1 MSIVLIF
8 NNKDPKP
15 WVQSLKKKLPKTA
28 ISVYPEVT
36 NPEAVTFVVC
46 WKADK
51 NVLKKFPN
59 LAVIQSV
66 GASIDH
72 ITRNQT
78 VHKNQIVTRIVDD
91 NLSNDMWEFLLAAVM
106 SNLKNMDLYSRQKS
120 EKKWQQTGYH
130 SLKHTTISIIG
141 LGQIGALVAEK
152 FAALGFVVKGWSTS
166 PKNISNVACYAGQ
179 DELNTFLNDTD
190 FLINILPLTAATEN
204 FLDKTVLKQIKK
216 GGFLINVGR
225 GEHLVEQD
233 LVELLEVGHLS
244 GALLDVFRVEPLPQ
258 DHVFWTLPK
267 IQITPHVASLTNVAS
282 ATTQIAENYKNF
294 KSGKVLQHVVSI
306 EKGY

>member
-1 MSIVLIF
+1 MSIIIIF

-15 WVQSLKKKLPKTA
+15 WARLLQEKLPNTP
-28 ISVYPEVT
+28 ISIYPEVKNAET
-36 NPEAVTFVVC
+36 VTFAVC

-51 NVLKKFPN
+51 NVLQNFPN

-78 VHKNQIVTRIVDD
+78 LHENQIVTRIADD
-91 NLSNDMWEFLLAAVM
+91 NLSNDMWEFVLAAVM
-106 SNLKNMDLYSRQKS
+106 SNLKNLSLYDEQK
-120 EKKWQQTGYH
+120 KQKNWQQTGYG
-130 SLKHTTISIIG
+130 LIKKTTISILG

-166 PKNISNVACYAGQ
+166 PKHIPNVACYAGEN
-179 DELNTFLNDTD
+179 ELTPFLNDTD
-190 FLINILPLTAATEN
+190 FLINILPLTAATES
-204 FLDKTVLKQIKK
+204 FMDKNRLKQIKK

-233 LVELLEVGHLS
+233 LVELLEEEHLS
-244 GALLDVFRVEPLPQ
+244 GALLDVFRTEPLPQ
-258 DHVFWTLPK
+258 DHVFWSHPK
-267 IQITPHVASLTNVAS
+267 IQITPHVASLTNVDA
-282 ATTQIAENYKNF
+282 ATTLIAENYKNHV
-294 KSGKVLQHVVSI
+294 SGEALQYVVSL